1 MSNIHK
7 GIKSIVHYLFIL
19 IVYGFYDKQVKAAD
33 FFNLKGGKSCGQF
46 YNDEIS
52 VTFGGLLRV

>member
-33 FFNLKGGKSCGQF
+33 FFNLKGGKVVDNF
-46 YNDEIS
+46 IMMK
-52 VTFGGLLRV
+52 FL

>member
-19 IVYGFYDKQVKAAD
+19 VAYGFYDKQLKATN
-33 FFNLKGGKSCGQF
+33 FFNLKGGKSFEQF
-46 YNDEIS
+46 YNGEIS
-52 VTFGGLLRV
+52 ITFGGLLHM

>member
-33 FFNLKGGKSCGQF
+33 FFNLEGGKVVDNF
-46 YNDEIS
+46 IMMK
-52 VTFGGLLRV
+52 FL